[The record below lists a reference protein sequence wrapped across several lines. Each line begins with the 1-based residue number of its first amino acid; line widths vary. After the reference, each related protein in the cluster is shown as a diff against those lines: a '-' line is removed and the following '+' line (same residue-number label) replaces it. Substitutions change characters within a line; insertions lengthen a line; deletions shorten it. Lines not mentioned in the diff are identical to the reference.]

1 MKVAVNNFVRR
12 QNRTSGKT
20 YSDELSFEFF
30 AKHAEKKLKK
40 NEFESGYRD
49 GVVIVKLDDPYVHK
63 VFCPYVKIT
72 KDSKLIAKYVKRR
85 PDEEPYIQVRSLN
98 GEPLQA
104 GSVSLILYRHDILV
118 ENNEHTTNADW
129 ELISINAIPKGE
141 KKMPIGPVTMMRNQ
155 LDLNGGTKAEYSS
168 EEWAN
173 SVRFWQKY
181 AAIEPN
187 I

>member
-72 KDSKLIAKYVKRR
+72 
-85 PDEEPYIQVRSLN
+85 
-98 GEPLQA
+98 
-104 GSVSLILYRHDILV
+104 
-118 ENNEHTTNADW
+118 
-129 ELISINAIPKGE
+129 
-141 KKMPIGPVTMMRNQ
+141 
-155 LDLNGGTKAEYSS
+155 
-168 EEWAN
+168 
-173 SVRFWQKY
+173 
-181 AAIEPN
+181 
-187 I
+187 